1 MNVLERLGQALEEK
15 RAQIAHQLFEKCVLD
30 LLSEVWPGLTPIPGG
45 TDMGRDGD
53 TPDPQGGPPIRLLVT
68 LAQDNKGVRANVR
81 SGLKQLKTKELCV
94 KRAVVACAV
103 DISGTQ
109 EQSLR
114 DLCEDEYGVR
124 LEIVYRRGWLVS
136 RLRRDPLWAK
146 ALLDVEV
153 GPAALVESPI
163 ELAEDPLGDLALVGR
178 EMDLEWL
185 RSHIP
190 DRDEGDA
197 PAGPAVRGDVVV
209 SGVPGAGKTRLA
221 AALAAQMRPER
232 TYRGGGWFLERHRA
246 QQRQLH
252 EDLRGHEPHVVIV
265 DDAHDRAD
273 ELRELRQY
281 RAQEQLRFSILA
293 LTWPDRVDDVAAV
306 LMTSQEHHRELGLLE
321 RPQITQLLAS
331 MSITGHALV
340 GEILAQAEGR
350 PAWAIR
356 LASLALRV
364 RIGATATD
372 RGALQQ
378 LLSGEELALAVE
390 GYLKQT
396 GQVDAAVDVLAAVA
410 VVDGVSLPVEPDLG
424 PDDDDVERLCRFL
437 DDHRREVTALLGR
450 AERSGLLDITTRY
463 DGSVGGFIAT
473 RKVRPRPLADA
484 LVARWFFASTPR
496 ASLRLLLRAWPDRRL
511 AVTLTTVRLAASG
524 TPAARGP
531 AERLV
536 SEIADG
542 QLPAFQ
548 RLEVLREY
556 ALVDDDAARFAVRR
570 AMALRDIVDVAGL
583 PVGSAVIDVLSVG
596 LQRWL
601 LPEAIIALLE
611 LASDDPDDDGAQLHT
626 PTGVLVRVAGRYL
639 PDHGTT
645 TKPRF
650 AVLHAVTS
658 WLRSEVTRPSGA
670 HQTVARQTVA
680 IRVAAAMAVP
690 QTRGAWMIHSATDQ
704 MRIIDGVESP
714 EHLQQIAE
722 HLWPL
727 VVALLDDVA
736 DDATLPAFDLAMSWI
751 RASHHSAPTAATAA
765 ALAPQMVEALRG
777 RAARAPGLAVRFN
790 EMAARS
796 NLSALPVDPDLALL
810 AEPIDYRDLQL
821 AQQHDRTLLAER
833 VAQWMSAEPRPGP
846 AELLDRVAFLHDQQR
861 LARLRVGIN
870 RIPMLLRALV
880 DQADQPADL
889 ASQLVRRHRELCADA
904 AELLHR
910 ALAEQP
916 SESGEWLDQALGD
929 PVCRRHVVRVALEP
943 DLDAATTAR
952 VLGVL
957 NDDDADAVSD
967 VLIRRARDHRPD
979 ATVHALL
986 THPVAT
992 VRSTTAV
999 GMSLPGADS
1008 AHGPA
1013 VPPEW
1018 RDEWRAALLEA
1029 RHDPL
1034 RGAFDWLD
1042 QILEQLVDAD
1052 PELAAAWFDAR
1063 LDEELTEG
1071 YAQAI
1076 PFDVRSRLLPRLPR
1090 AQRGWLLGRC
1100 SQTGHRSSLL
1110 RDLVGI
1116 DVEWV
1121 GELLDEQLIDTDEAL
1136 GTLQDVK
1143 VPSRFLDQGDGLDSD
1158 EGDEQS
1164 ESFFEQMAVLLVRHG
1179 VAPATVSSTAE
1190 AGSWVG
1196 DQSAWMAAKVR
1207 WFAELAARDDSA
1219 LASVGAAGVSLFE
1232 ERRRQELDKE
1242 HKERVFGR

>member
-53 TPDPQGGPPIRLLVT
+53 APDPQGGPPIRLLVT

-81 SGLKQLKTKELCV
+81 RGLKQLKTKQLRV

-103 DISGTQ
+103 DINGTQ

-114 DLCEDEYGVR
+114 DLCKDEYGVR

-163 ELAEDPLGDLALVGR
+163 ELAEDPLGDLPLVGR
-178 EMDLEWL
+178 EMDLKWL

-190 DRDEGDA
+190 ASDEGDA
-197 PAGPAVRGDVVV
+197 PSVSAVRDLVVT
-209 SGVPGAGKTRLA
+209 GVPGAGKTRLA
-221 AALAAQMRPER
+221 AELAAQLRPER

-246 QQRQLH
+246 QQQQLH
-252 EDLRGHEPHVVIV
+252 EDLRGHEPQVVIV

-273 ELRELRQY
+273 ELLELRQY

-372 RGALQQ
+372 RGALHR
-378 LLSGEELALAVE
+378 LLSGEELALTVE

-496 ASLRLLLRAWPDRRL
+496 ASFRLLLSAWPDRRL
-511 AVTLTTVRLAASG
+511 AVTLTTVRLATSG

-536 SEIADG
+536 SEIMDG
-542 QLPAFQ
+542 QLPAYQ

-556 ALVDDDAARFAVRR
+556 ALVDDAAARFAVGR
-570 AMALRDIVDVAGL
+570 AMALRDVVDVVDVPAR
-583 PVGSAVIDVLSVG
+583 SAVIDVLSAG

-601 LPEAIIALLE
+601 LPEAITALLE
-611 LASDDPDDDGAQLHT
+611 LASDNPDDDGAQLHT

-650 AVLHAVTS
+650 AVLDAVTS
-658 WLRSEVTRPSGA
+658 WLRSEAAQQSG
-670 HQTVARQTVA
+670 ARQTVA

-704 MRIIDGVESP
+704 MWIVDGVELP
-714 EHLQQIAE
+714 EHLQRIAE
-722 HLWPL
+722 QLWPL

-736 DDATLPAFDLAMSWI
+736 DDATLPAFDLARSWV
-751 RASHHSAPTAATAA
+751 RASHSSAPAAATAA
-765 ALAPQMVEALRG
+765 ELAPQIIEALRG
-777 RAARAPGLAVRFN
+777 RAARAPGLAMRFN
-790 EMAARS
+790 ELAARS

-810 AEPIDYRDLQL
+810 AGPIDYRADFQL
-821 AQQHDRTLLAER
+821 AEQQHRALLAER
-833 VAQWMSAEPRPGP
+833 VVQWLSAEPRPGP
-846 AELLDRVAFLHDQQR
+846 VELLDRVVFLHDQQH
-861 LARLRVGIN
+861 LARPRGGIN
-870 RIPMLLRALV
+870 RISMLLRALG
-880 DQADQPADL
+880 DQADQPSDL
-889 ASQLVRRHRELCADA
+889 ASQLVRRHRELCVDA
-904 AELLHR
+904 GELLHR

-943 DLDAATTAR
+943 DLDAAITAR

-957 NDDDADAVSD
+957 RDDDADAVSD
-967 VLIRRARDHRPD
+967 VLIRRDRDHRPD

-986 THPVAT
+986 THPVAAI
-992 VRSTTAV
+992 RSTTAV
-999 GMSLPGADS
+999 GMSLPGADPV
-1008 AHGPA
+1008 HGPS

-1018 RDEWRAALLEA
+1018 RDEWRAALPDA
-1029 RHDPL
+1029 RHDRL

-1042 QILEQLVDAD
+1042 QVLEQLVDAD

-1071 YAQAI
+1071 YAQVI
-1076 PFDVRSRLLPRLPR
+1076 PCDVRSRLLPRLPR
-1090 AQRGWLLGRC
+1090 AQRGWLLGRH
-1100 SQTGHRSSLL
+1100 SQTGHRFSLL
-1110 RDLVGI
+1110 QDLVGI

-1121 GELLDEQLIDTDEAL
+1121 GQLLNEQLIDTEEAL

-1143 VPSRFLDQGDGLDSD
+1143 VPSRFLDEGDDLDSG

-1196 DQSAWMAAKVR
+1196 DRSAWMDAKVR
-1207 WFAELAARDDSA
+1207 WFTELAARDDPA